1 MTPPGSARGKKSLG
15 QHWLADGRVLERI
28 ADAAGIEP
36 ADTVVEVGG
45 GTGLL
50 TSRLAERAA
59 RQAIDAAFARESEI
73 AAGVEARLAE
83 LEASERV
90 IDRGLIRE
98 IEKPI
103 YRNVCLGDDAVRL
116 LSDAAA
122 GRAPDSAELDAAL
135 PRAAAPAD

>member
-1 MTPPGSARGKKSLG
+1 MTKARLAALALTLAATLASGWQARGWYENS
-15 QHWLADGRVLERI
+15 QR
-28 ADAAGIEP
+28 
-36 ADTVVEVGG
+36 
-45 GTGLL
+45 L
-50 TSRLAERAA
+50 TAERAA

-83 LEASERV
+83 LEASERI

-116 LSDAAA
+116 LNDAAA

-135 PRAAAPAD
+135 PRAADPAD

>member
-1 MTPPGSARGKKSLG
+1 MTKLRLAGLALLLVVTAAGSWQARG
-15 QHWLADGRVLERI
+15 WLEDSHR
-28 ADAAGIEP
+28 
-36 ADTVVEVGG
+36 
-45 GTGLL
+45 L
-50 TSRLAERAA
+50 TAERAA

-116 LSDAAA
+116 LNDAAA